1 MLRQS
6 FTAGALGIVL
16 MLGGCQTVDVDQ
28 IYAQTYQKELS
39 EASSQGVLDTTS
51 SNARRVQAIAGRLIA
66 QAPKLYPDAA
76 QWQWQVSLIN
86 SKEVNANGGPGGKV
100 IVYAGLLDQ
109 VHPADDEVA
118 AVIAAVIARAESENG
133 HEAVRRHH
141 AYAQISGQGSLA
153 LLGMNQDSLA
163 MASVMNAS
171 RSNPQQEKKADLQ
184 SLELVARAGYNPN
197 AAITVLQKM
206 MQREGLSSIESDAL
220 RPVLEAR
227 IVQLREAIP
236 QVMPLYEQADKP

>member
-6 FTAGALGIVL
+6 FTAGALGVVL

-28 IYAQTYQKELS
+28 IYTQTYQKELS

-118 AVIAAVIARAESENG
+118 AVIAAVIARAESEEG

-153 LLGMNQDSLA
+153 LLGMNQGSLA

-171 RSNPQQEKKADLQ
+171 RSNPQQEKRPIC
-184 SLELVARAGYNPN
+184 RAW
-197 AAITVLQKM
+197 
-206 MQREGLSSIESDAL
+206 S
-220 RPVLEAR
+220 
-227 IVQLREAIP
+227 
-236 QVMPLYEQADKP
+236 